1 MSSKYPLL
9 SPLKVSKWF
18 WGGYIW
24 LNILQQPKETFCWA
38 FKTQT
43 FVAIILPQRQ
53 TASKRNIAKINFE
66 AQSRKIFKLSKLD
79 LKNEIA
85 RRSLLHSEETS
96 HRVQSCLYLVNT
108 VVKYPTNIAKF
119 PTKIT
124 MKPAE
129 QHHFPWEAKII
140 ILWRSRF
147 FWQISEPFLL
157 TSSIHTYK
165 PVNVFTDAML
175 LFLWNAAYWLFRN
188 ARRVIAW
195 ISFYY
200 V

>member
-66 AQSRKIFKLSKLD
+66 AQSRKIFKLSTKLD

-85 RRSLLHSEETS
+85 KRSLPSEETYP
-96 HRVQSCLYLVNT
+96 RVQSCLFPC
-108 VVKYPTNIAKF
+108 KYRC
-119 PTKIT
+119 KIPNQYCQIPNKNHNET
-124 MKPAE
+124 CWATLFSMGSQNHNFMKEP
-129 QHHFPWEAKII
+129 I
-140 ILWRSRF
+140 

-175 LFLWNAAYWLFRN
+175 LFLWNAAYWLYWS
-188 ARRVIAW
+188 ARRVTIGW
-195 ISFYY
+195 ISFY